1 MKYLQRN
8 KQMTKKSSKIEW
20 EDHSIQ
26 ITKDNGTYIISML
39 NGIVEEQLSIVLALG
54 EYFELLEL
62 LEQAK

>member
-1 MKYLQRN
+1 
-8 KQMTKKSSKIEW
+8 MTKKSSKIEW

-26 ITKDNGTYIISML
+26 ITKDNGTYTISML